1 MQKKLYKTS
10 TLPTY
15 RFDSSDLFGKRL
27 RNVKQKS
34 GEKRWGEKVAATSFT
49 TSILVQVG
57 SRNFGKFLSP
67 GIAQACSAEVSEGAG
82 CRNQAIFF
90 DETMREE
97 ILEISPQKK
106 QELAAKSNEY
116 P

>member
-1 MQKKLYKTS
+1 M
-10 TLPTY
+10 
-15 RFDSSDLFGKRL
+15 
-27 RNVKQKS
+27 
-34 GEKRWGEKVAATSFT
+34 GEKVAAT
-49 TSILVQVG
+49 TSPLPSLQVG

-67 GIAQACSAEVSEGAG
+67 SIAQACSAEVSEGAG

-106 QELAAKSNEY
+106 TTTCSEK
-116 P
+116 